1 MESEIVPTRVG
12 QESHPAIRR
21 PQFRAEAQPHLGQPV
36 GRRGEIR
43 KALLLNAG
51 ITTPL
56 TKRAPSPGRQKKAPT
71 PFRHQGGHNC
81 PHCGQLRVL
90 KGRCSAHE
98 IVALTLF
105 SVEFGC
111 LLRAAKSCWGVPGLL
126 RHEGPFKKCVAEN
139 KIGFQPGSQ
148 VVTFLKISARSP
160 GYYWEVVIC
169 FAADKEAA
177 RCTTT

>member
-21 PQFRAEAQPHLGQPV
+21 PQFRAEAQPPLGQPV

-90 KGRCSAHE
+90 KGRCSGYE
-98 IVALTLF
+98 IAALTFF
-105 SVEFGC
+105 S
-111 LLRAAKSCWGVPGLL
+111 SL
-126 RHEGPFKKCVAEN
+126 RH
-139 KIGFQPGSQ
+139 
-148 VVTFLKISARSP
+148 VVLLQRK
-160 GYYWEVVIC
+160 
-169 FAADKEAA
+169 
-177 RCTTT
+177 